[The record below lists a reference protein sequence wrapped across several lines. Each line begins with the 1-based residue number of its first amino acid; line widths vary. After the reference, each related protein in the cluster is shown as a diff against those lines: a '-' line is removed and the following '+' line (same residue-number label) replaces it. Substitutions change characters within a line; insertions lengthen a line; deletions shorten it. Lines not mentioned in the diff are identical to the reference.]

1 MDAVPVVVDRQSA
14 PVAPTAT
21 PSLGRLNLAT
31 VQTLVARDLRRFF
44 RQPSRVVGALV
55 QPLIFW
61 LVIGSGMASSFR
73 MPGAENVGYVQ
84 YFYPGIVMLVVL
96 FTSIFTTM
104 SVIED
109 RHKGF
114 LQAVLVAPASRASLV
129 LGKTLGGVAIALAQ
143 AAIFLALA
151 PLAGFAVGSIH
162 WSALALQ
169 LLGVGIGLS
178 SLGFAIA
185 WWLDSTQGYHV
196 VMSVLLIPLW
206 ILSGA
211 MFPTTGGPRWIG
223 WLMRANP
230 MAYAVAGVRRAL
242 YGGTAPGAVA
252 SSSAVELGVVWL
264 FALVALVVA
273 VRVCSRRGNK
283 P

>member
-1 MDAVPVVVDRQSA
+1 VIDAAVAETPAASA
-14 PVAPTAT
+14 APPPQ
-21 PSLGRLNLAT
+21 PSLLTLDVAT
-31 VQTLVARDLRRFF
+31 VGVLVSRDLRRFF
-44 RQPSRVVGALV
+44 RQLSRVVGALV

-73 MPGAENVGYVQ
+73 MPGAESVGYVQ
-84 YFYPGIVMLVVL
+84 YFYTGIVMLVVL

-114 LQAVLVAPASRASLV
+114 LQAVLVAPASRTALV
-129 LGKTLGGVAIALAQ
+129 LGKTLGGVAIAMMQ

-151 PLAGFAVGSIH
+151 PLAGFDARAIEWGQ
-162 WSALALQ
+162 LAL
-169 LLGVGIGLS
+169 LLVLIGIGLS
-178 SLGFAIA
+178 SMGFAIA

-211 MFPTTGGPRWIG
+211 MFPMATGPKWI
-223 WLMRANP
+223 LVLARANP

-242 YGGTAPGAVA
+242 YGGAAPGASA
-252 SSSAVELGVVWL
+252 TTAAVELGVTAA
-264 FALVALVVA
+264 FAIVA
-273 VRVCSRRGNK
+273 VFVAARVCNRRGDK

>member
-1 MDAVPVVVDRQSA
+1 MEAAVAERA
-14 PVAPTAT
+14 AEAAT
-21 PSLGRLNLAT
+21 PPSLLRLNIAT
-31 VQTLVARDLRRFF
+31 AGVLVSRDLRRFF
-44 RQPSRVVGALV
+44 RQMSRVVGALV

-114 LQAVLVAPASRASLV
+114 LQAVLVAPASRAALV
-129 LGKTLGGVAIALAQ
+129 LGKTLGGVAIAMMQ

-151 PLAGFAVGSIH
+151 PLAGFDVRTVAWGELV
-162 WSALALQ
+162 ALLV
-169 LLGVGIGLS
+169 LVGIGLS

-196 VMSVLLIPLW
+196 VMSVLLLPLW

-211 MFPTTGGPRWIG
+211 MFPMAAGPKWIA
-223 WLMRANP
+223 LVARANP
-230 MAYAVAGVRRAL
+230 LAYAVAGVRRAL
-242 YGGTAPGAVA
+242 YGAVPPGGVP
-252 SSSAVELGVVWL
+252 SSPALELGVTAA
-264 FALVALVVA
+264 FALAAIVVA
-273 VRVCSRRGNK
+273 VRVCSRRGDK